1 MSKCSFSRW
10 LLEELATARMALLA
24 LLEEEDRLRYMVG
37 PVLKE
42 EYLAKIGAYE
52 EQVLESELDVSMLER
67 KVELIQIAINRRE
80 PIDMEKIEAQLAEER
95 EVKIEVL
102 NATSFDAV
110 ETNGS
115 DLGPSGEAE
124 EFQRMY
130 REIIST
136 FHPKMNPGL
145 TETQKQ
151 LYEKAQDAYRNRN
164 HEAMR
169 LIYEMLFGSPGEKVL
184 MAVKEGNASA
194 LEDAQEISDL
204 LSADYTLAKSL
215 YGMFTPL
222 ESDKVLMD
230 SMRECKT
237 QSEAL
242 MESIEKMKEEFP
254 FNAKEILRDQ
264 AKQDEYL
271 GQLKMRQKQCEDARQ
286 ELTRKIEKMTGV
298 ADHG

>member
-1 MSKCSFSRW
+1 MSKCSFSQW
-10 LLEELATARMALLA
+10 LLEELAAARMALLA
-24 LLEEEDRLRYMVG
+24 ALDEEDRLRYMVG

-102 NATSFDAV
+102 NAASFDA
-110 ETNGS
+110 ETDGS

-145 TETQKQ
+145 TETQMQ

-164 HEAMR
+164 HEALR
-169 LIYEMLFGSPGEKVL
+169 LIYERLFGSPGEKIL

-230 SMRECKT
+230 SLKECKA

-286 ELTRKIEKMTGV
+286 ELTRKIEKMTGG